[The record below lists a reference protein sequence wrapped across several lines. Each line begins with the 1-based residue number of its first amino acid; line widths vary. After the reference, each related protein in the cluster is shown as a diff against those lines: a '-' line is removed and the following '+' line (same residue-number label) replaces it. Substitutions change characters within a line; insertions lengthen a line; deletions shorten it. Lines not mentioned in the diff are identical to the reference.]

1 MDTSGD
7 GASTTVL
14 QVAGFLNSFM
24 SELHNFK
31 YYLSFIFLTSL
42 TLFLVYIIQKIR
54 RSLTNK
60 DSLIVILLTLF
71 GCFMVV
77 YVIII
82 GGGKLSGLWTQ
93 GTSNNCEQR
102 TYKCESLSLS
112 WTGLMGWVSC
122 IVFTYFSQS
131 RHLIYC
137 PVLRRE
143 FMIKL
148 PEISGLVA
156 A

>member
-1 MDTSGD
+1 MDTLGD

-93 GTSNNCEQR
+93 GTKNIVNNEHTVQISLIEQNR
-102 TYKCESLSLS
+102 I
-112 WTGLMGWVSC
+112 GGVMGRSCLCISVSQA
-122 IVFTYFSQS
+122 S
-131 RHLIYC
+131 
-137 PVLRRE
+137 
-143 FMIKL
+143 
-148 PEISGLVA
+148 
-156 A
+156 

>member
-1 MDTSGD
+1 MDTMGD

-93 GTSNNCEQR
+93 GTSNIVNNEHTVRISQLQLDR
-102 TYKCESLSLS
+102 VGGVGRLHHLSIFQS
-112 WTGLMGWVSC
+112 VSPSDILTC
-122 IVFTYFSQS
+122 
-131 RHLIYC
+131 
-137 PVLRRE
+137 
-143 FMIKL
+143 
-148 PEISGLVA
+148 SGHVA

>member
-1 MDTSGD
+1 MDTLGD

-93 GTSNNCEQR
+93 GTSN
-102 TYKCESLSLS
+102 
-112 WTGLMGWVSC
+112 
-122 IVFTYFSQS
+122 IVNYEHTVRISQLQLDRIGGVGRLQS
-131 RHLIYC
+131 RQY
-137 PVLRRE
+137 
-143 FMIKL
+143 
-148 PEISGLVA
+148 
-156 A
+156 

>member
-1 MDTSGD
+1 MDTLGD
-7 GASTTVL
+7 GASPTVL
-14 QVAGFLNSFM
+14 QLAGLLNSFM

-93 GTSNNCEQR
+93 GTHKQYGEQGTIQCKFIR
-102 TYKCESLSLS
+102 LS
-112 WTGLMGWVSC
+112 
-122 IVFTYFSQS
+122 
-131 RHLIYC
+131 
-137 PVLRRE
+137 
-143 FMIKL
+143 
-148 PEISGLVA
+148 
-156 A
+156 

>member
-1 MDTSGD
+1 MDTLGD

-93 GTSNNCEQR
+93 GTSN
-102 TYKCESLSLS
+102 
-112 WTGLMGWVSC
+112 
-122 IVFTYFSQS
+122 IVNNNEHTVQISQ
-131 RHLIYC
+131 
-137 PVLRRE
+137 
-143 FMIKL
+143 F
-148 PEISGLVA
+148 
-156 A
+156 

>member
-1 MDTSGD
+1 MDTLGD

-93 GTSNNCEQR
+93 GTSN
-102 TYKCESLSLS
+102 
-112 WTGLMGWVSC
+112 
-122 IVFTYFSQS
+122 IVNYEHTVRISQLQLDRIGGVGRLQS
-131 RHLIYC
+131 RHLIY
-137 PVLRRE
+137 
-143 FMIKL
+143 
-148 PEISGLVA
+148 
-156 A
+156 

>member
-1 MDTSGD
+1 MDTLGD

-93 GTSNNCEQR
+93 GTSNIVNYEHTVRISQLELDWVGGVGR
-102 TYKCESLSLS
+102 LHLSIFQS
-112 WTGLMGWVSC
+112 VSPSDILTC
-122 IVFTYFSQS
+122 TN
-131 RHLIYC
+131 
-137 PVLRRE
+137 
-143 FMIKL
+143 
-148 PEISGLVA
+148 
-156 A
+156 